1 MTTLRKTLLFGG
13 LLLVAA
19 AVAAVV
25 EPQLARPATPPASPA
40 TITVS
45 GEGTA
50 KAVPD
55 RASFDFGV
63 QTKGTTAAAALSENS
78 RQAGA
83 IVAALENAGVHAA
96 DIQTTE
102 VSLWPQTTSDGT
114 TIVGYQASNSVQA
127 TVPVPTAGA
136 TVDAAVAAGANNVD
150 GPNLSVAD
158 KSSADAAAL
167 KQALANARTKA
178 QAIAAD
184 DGVTLGAVQTVTEGS
199 PEQGPF
205 PLYASASLAAP
216 APRIQ
221 AGTQEMDATV
231 TVTYAT
237 G

>member
-1 MTTLRKTLLFGG
+1 MTRLRKTLLLGG
-13 LLLVAA
+13 LLLLVAA
-19 AVAAVV
+19 LAAVL
-25 EPQLARPATPPASPA
+25 EPQLARPATPASTPA
-40 TITVS
+40 TITVT
-45 GEGTA
+45 GDGTA

-55 RASFDFGV
+55 QASFDFGV
-63 QTKGTTAAAALSENS
+63 QTRGTTAAEALSGNS
-78 RQAGA
+78 RQADA
-83 IVAALENAGVHAA
+83 IVAALEKAGVHAA

-102 VSLWPQTTSDGT
+102 VSLWPQTASDGT

-127 TVPVPTAGA
+127 TVPIPTAGA

-158 KSSADAAAL
+158 KSSAEAAAL
-167 KQALANARTKA
+167 KQALANAGTKA

-184 DGVTLGAVQTVTEGS
+184 DGVTLGSVQTVTEGS
-199 PEQGPF
+199 PQQGPF
-205 PLYASASLAAP
+205 PVYGTAALAAP

-221 AGTQEMDATV
+221 AGTQEVEATV